1 MTRPDYLGL
10 DFFALQTLCLVY
22 EKRSFTKAAETLG
35 VNQSAVSYT
44 VAKLRRAFDDPLFF
58 RQGTVLMATERCAAI
73 VDDSARLLGVFEKL
87 TLPHSFDPGSAERS
101 FVISCNY
108 YERVVIL
115 PGLVRQIRAVAPN
128 VRLETITSTAQGI
141 AQLQSGEAELLI
153 GPLRPEGDDFYC
165 RTLLDERY
173 VCVMDAGNPLG
184 QGADMTLEEYLACE
198 HVVVNYG
205 GAWRSPYLAQIER
218 GGKKLRNMLTV
229 SSPAGLEDMLR
240 GTDLVTT
247 LPSRIATRID
257 THLRIVPCPV
267 PAPFQIDLVW
277 TTRTHFHPAHVW
289 LREIISD
296 IAARLR

>member
-1 MTRPDYLGL
+1 MARPDFLGL
-10 DFFALQTLCLVY
+10 DFLALQTLCLVH
-22 EKRSFTKAAETLG
+22 EKRSFTRAAQMLG

-58 RQGTVLMATERCAAI
+58 RQGTTLMATERCEAI
-73 VDDSARLLGVFEKL
+73 VGEAARLLASFEKL
-87 TLPHSFDPGSAERS
+87 TQPEDFEFRTASRS

-115 PGLVRQIRAVAPN
+115 PSLVRRIRAVAPN

-141 AQLQSGEAELLI
+141 TQLQNGEAELLI
-153 GPLRPEGDDFYC
+153 GPLRPEGEDFYC

-184 QGADMTLEEYLACE
+184 QTPGMSVEDYLSAR
-198 HVVVNYG
+198 HVVVSYG
-205 GAWRSPYLAQIER
+205 GNWRSPYLLEMDER
-218 GGKKLRNMLTV
+218 GLEMRPMLTV
-229 SSPAGLEDMLR
+229 SSPAGLRDMLQ
-240 GTDLVTT
+240 GSDLVAT
-247 LPSRIATRID
+247 LPSRVAARIGKA
-257 THLRIVPCPV
+257 LRVVACPI

-289 LREIISD
+289 LRGVLSD
-296 IAARLR
+296 IAGGLR